1 MIDKIYTMDSK
12 LQTFAGIMVFYVF
25 LSYVVFPL
33 GFYYFVEKSLLSAG
47 NGFVIGSVVSIVLW
61 YSFGKK
67 MIK

>member
-1 MIDKIYTMDSK
+1 MDSK

>member
-1 MIDKIYTMDSK
+1 MNSD
-12 LQTFAGIMVFYVF
+12 LQTFAGIMAFYVF

-47 NGFVIGSVVSIVLW
+47 NGFVFGSVVSIVLW